1 MYSIQAVNDSQFSLG
16 SSKVHNEFLAIIDTS
31 SDYDTFV
38 RRLNNWANN
47 KLEGGV
53 SSLPQGLRLKWED
66 TPIMEKQGWVSI
78 WSGNINDEDSIGEY
92 VDLTYDEDG
101 ESVPSQFFIDFN
113 IDMDDAN
120 EDTIE
125 KVFYK
130 NGSSDISAL
139 LDGCSYEEIVISKIQ
154 KSINLKKSYNAVIL
168 IYNFEYKNEISS
180 TGAFDFIATT
190 NYE

>member
-1 MYSIQAVNDSQFSLG
+1 
-16 SSKVHNEFLAIIDTS
+16 
-31 SDYDTFV
+31 
-38 RRLNNWANN
+38 
-47 KLEGGV
+47 
-53 SSLPQGLRLKWED
+53 
-66 TPIMEKQGWVSI
+66 MEKQGWVSI
-78 WSGNINDEDSIGEY
+78 WLGNINDEDLIGEY

-113 IDMDDAN
+113 IDMDETD

-125 KVFYK
+125 KAVYK
-130 NGSSDISAL
+130 NSSSDISAL
-139 LDGCSYEEIVISKIQ
+139 LDGCSYEEIVIPKIQ

-180 TGAFDFIATT
+180 TGAFDFIAAT